1 MKTDNCPK
9 CGKPLK
15 INATGRIGYCTL
27 HKQWFAVAEGS
38 EAEAAAQNAADEKA
52 AEETRLEK
60 ERQEQE
66 RIRQEQERRHSANV
80 RKAVIALIAGL
91 AVIACF
97 LYCASVCEFQ
107 KR

>member
-27 HKQWFAVAEGS
+27 HKQWFAVTEGS

-52 AEETRLEK
+52 AKETRLEK
-60 ERQEQE
+60 ERQEKE
-66 RIRQEQERRHSANV
+66 KEEPWKPYSHFR
-80 RKAVIALIAGL
+80 
-91 AVIACF
+91 
-97 LYCASVCEFQ
+97 
-107 KR
+107 